1 MKVVKYCSSTSL
13 HTFTAVYTHH
23 PSLFRLVSEPNK
35 HAKII
40 DVPLAPLAQNTDPV
54 RGPAAHSI

>member
-1 MKVVKYCSSTSL
+1 MKVVKVLFIYFPPHI
-13 HTFTAVYTHH
+13 HTVYTHH
-23 PSLFRLVSEPNK
+23 PSLIRLVSEPNK